1 MDHGGFFEKRVGFV
15 PSRVGARLE
24 QGRELDPSGSDGYE
38 SAVVQALSPGCFD
51 VKTTQ
56 LILWGILLGQG
67 LMGNGARWNAVA
79 ARRAGASWEE
89 LHAVARL
96 AAVHRGT
103 TALNLAAEI
112 IADLRRQERERQADT
127 AAG

>member
-1 MDHGGFFEKRVGFV
+1 MDHGGFFEERVGFV
-15 PSRVGARLE
+15 PSRVHTRLE
-24 QGRELDPSGSDGYE
+24 QGRELDPAGFDGYE
-38 SAVVQALSPGCFD
+38 SAVVAALSPDCFD

-56 LILWGILLGQG
+56 LMLWGILLGQG

-103 TALNLAAEI
+103 TALNLGAEI
-112 IADLRRQERERQADT
+112 IADLRRHEREREANSG
-127 AAG
+127 AG